1 MFYNLYNAFTNLV
14 TFKSYN
20 DGKRQTNIKNPFSQ
34 MGKPQRLIK
43 DLLKKHNQ
51 H

>member
-14 TFKSYN
+14 KFESCN
-20 DGKRQTNIKNPFSQ
+20 DGKRQTSNKNPFLQ

-43 DLLKKHNQ
+43 DLLKMYNKH
-51 H
+51 